1 MHVFLK
7 NETATYELGKKIAQI
22 IHNPANIY
30 LTGELGAGKSTFAR
44 GLIQGLG
51 YEGKVKSPSYALIE
65 PYEVHGIQI
74 FHFDFYR
81 IHDRQ
86 ELAVLGIEE
95 YFYQQAI
102 CVVEWPEKAEN
113 LLPAADLFL
122 AFKTLENGREINI
135 IAYTEQGTQWQDQ
148 IQKLQD

>member
-1 MHVFLK
+1 MQIFLK
-7 NETATYELGKKIAQI
+7 NEAATYELGKKIAKI

-51 YEGKVKSPSYALIE
+51 YQGKVKSPSYALIE
-65 PYEVHGIQI
+65 PYEVQGINI

-81 IHDRQ
+81 IHNRQ

-95 YFYQQAI
+95 YFYHQAV
-102 CVVEWPEKAEN
+102 CVVEWPEKAEK

-122 AFKTLENGREINI
+122 TFETLENGREINI